1 MCRPAWARART
12 EAQRQKDLTGEEG
25 ATTTAEAAGTA
36 GTAGTAGQK
45 AGRTAGRT
53 GRPVPVVRRG

>member
-1 MCRPAWARART
+1 MCHPAWARART

-36 GTAGTAGQK
+36 GTAGQK